1 MTTLQKRLRCR
12 GYNDAVTMATDKHLS
27 DQSRINDDAA
37 PPRYRRVWTN
47 VVKPRVFLIP
57 RRWHGGSEFHK
68 HNYNTVDLS
77 KTTLY

>member
-1 MTTLQKRLRCR
+1 
-12 GYNDAVTMATDKHLS
+12 MATDKHLS

-37 PPRYRRVWTN
+37 PPRYRRVWSN

-68 HNYNTVDLS
+68 HKYNTVDLS
-77 KTTLY
+77 ITTLYLNPPCFERFIRAAFFN